1 MLTLEGSELVLD
13 AVLGNHAVTRPIT
26 TGDVTV
32 KRARLR
38 FHEYRPT
45 NAAFPEMVRSQKFD
59 VCEMAIMT
67 AMLAHRFGKPIGLLP
82 TTVLSRFQQPYL
94 VFRPGHSIQ
103 GPADLS
109 GAAVG
114 VRSYTVTTGAW
125 IRGILEQDYGVR
137 PSSVH
142 WVSFEPP
149 HVDEY
154 VDPSNVT
161 RADGDETL
169 MEMLVAGTV
178 DAAII
183 GAEQPLPEGV
193 QRLFP
198 PGAEQAWYARYGV
211 VPINH
216 MVCVTDELSEAHPE
230 VVRGLVE
237 AIARAKADLPASGN
251 GDFDPFPI
259 GIESCR
265 DALQMM
271 MEFGVSQG
279 ILEREVPI
287 EELFAPPVR
296 DWL

>member
-1 MLTLEGSELVLD
+1 MLTPEGSELVLD
-13 AVLGNHAVTRPIT
+13 AVLGDHDVTRPLT
-26 TGDVTV
+26 AGNVTV
-32 KRARLR
+32 SGARLR

-45 NAAFPEMVRSQKFD
+45 NAAFAEMVRSQKFD

-82 TTVLSRFQQPYL
+82 TTVVSRFQQPYL

-103 GPADLS
+103 GPEDLS
-109 GAAVG
+109 GATVA

-125 IRGILEQDYGVR
+125 IRGILEQDYGV
-137 PSSVH
+137 PPTSVH

-149 HVDEY
+149 HVEEY
-154 VDPSNVT
+154 VNPSNVT
-161 RADGDETL
+161 MAGGDETL
-169 MEMLVAGTV
+169 MEMLVAGRV

-183 GAEQPLPEGV
+183 GADQPLPDGV

-198 PGAEQAWYARYGV
+198 PGAERTWYARHGV

-216 MVCVTDELSEAHPE
+216 MVCVTNELSETRPE
-230 VVRGLVE
+230 VVRGLVQ
-237 AIARAKADLPASGN
+237 AIAQAKADLPAPPD
-251 GDFDPFPI
+251 GDFDPFPV
-259 GIESCR
+259 GIASCR
-265 DALQMM
+265 DALEMM
-271 MEFGVSQG
+271 MDFGVSQG
-279 ILEREVPI
+279 ILERKVPI